1 MGLDDKSAGNKA
13 AALAAEVT
21 NILDAKLAAAAALG
35 DLTSCADLA
44 GENRR
49 ETHDILAELSRDAE
63 QRVRAS
69 VARAIADYPL
79 LPPSVAEQLAADVS
93 DVAGPILEKS
103 PVLTDAFLIDLIESG
118 AADEQAQISIA
129 TRHELTEAV
138 SGPLLKTGKRRAVE
152 TVLSNTSAKID
163 DDGYGA
169 LFARDDLDGRMLTL
183 VSARQGLSAPV
194 VAQCHK
200 IILTDRFDRAIG
212 MAVRQ
217 TLIEAHA
224 LPPQMADA
232 IVNAAMEDALS
243 RAASDADATS
253 EELIGL
259 ATTLNSHNDLT
270 PSLLLRMTCSGSL
283 EFTMA
288 AFHVLTNRPY
298 DEVARAFQ
306 SAGTDVLGHLYR
318 ASNLPPY
325 FRFALVTAIKRIA
338 EEHQKPHQGTPDKP
352 VQDIIRDIVSFYRG
366 IAPTSLDQ
374 VIVRL
379 CHEAAR
385 WSEDDSAAPSSA

>member
-1 MGLDDKSAGNKA
+1 MAKDDKSAGSR
-13 AALAAEVT
+13 AEPLSADAT
-21 NILDAKLAAAAALG
+21 GSLDDKLYAAAALG
-35 DLTSCADLA
+35 ELTVSADLTDDD
-44 GENRR
+44 RR
-49 ETHDILAELSRDAE
+49 QAHDILATLSLDAE
-63 QRVRAS
+63 QQVRAS
-69 VARAIADYPL
+69 VARAIADYPF
-79 LPPSVAEQLAADVS
+79 LPAAVAEKLAADVS
-93 DVAGPILEKS
+93 DVASPVLERS
-103 PVLTDAFLIDLIESG
+103 PVLTDTFLVDLIESG

-129 TRHELTEAV
+129 TRPDLTEAV
-138 SGPLLKTGKRRAVE
+138 SGPLLRTGKRRAVE

-163 DDGYGA
+163 DEGYGA

-217 TLIEAHA
+217 TLIESHA

-243 RAASDADATS
+243 RSASNADVTP

-259 ATTLNSHNDLT
+259 AATLNSHNDLT
-270 PSLLLRMTCSGSL
+270 PSLLLRMTCGGSL
-283 EFTMA
+283 DFSMA
-288 AFHVLTNRPY
+288 AFHVLTNRSY
-298 DEVARAFQ
+298 DEVARAFH
-306 SAGTDVLGHLYR
+306 SAGTEVLGDLYLE
-318 ASNLPPY
+318 SGLPPY
-325 FRFALVTAIKRIA
+325 FRFALVAAIKRIA
-338 EEHQKPHQGTPDKP
+338 EEHRKPNGSTPEKP
-352 VQDIIRDIVSFYRG
+352 VQDIIREIVGFYRG
-366 IAPTSLDQ
+366 IAPTGLDQ
-374 VIVRL
+374 VIARL

>member
-1 MGLDDKSAGNKA
+1 MGKDDKPAGSRAEPLIADTTGSLDDKLS
-13 AALAAEVT
+13 
-21 NILDAKLAAAAALG
+21 AAAALG
-35 DLTSCADLA
+35 ALTTGANLTDDD
-44 GENRR
+44 RR
-49 ETHDILAELSRDAE
+49 QAHDILATLSLDAE
-63 QRVRAS
+63 QQVRAS
-69 VARAIADYPL
+69 VARAIADYPF
-79 LPPSVAEQLAADVS
+79 LPVAVAEKLAADVS
-93 DVAGPILEKS
+93 DVASPVLERS
-103 PVLTDAFLIDLIESG
+103 PVLTDTFLVDLIESG

-129 TRHELTEAV
+129 TRPDLTEAV
-138 SGPLLKTGKRRAVE
+138 SGPLLRTGKRRAVE
-152 TVLSNTSAKID
+152 TVLSNTSARID
-163 DDGYGA
+163 DKGYGD

-217 TLIEAHA
+217 TLIESHA

-243 RAASDADATS
+243 RSASNADATP

-259 ATTLNSHNDLT
+259 AATLNSHNDLT
-270 PSLLLRMTCSGSL
+270 PSLLLRMTCGGSL
-283 EFTMA
+283 DFSMA
-288 AFHVLTNRPY
+288 AFHVLTNRSY
-298 DEVARAFQ
+298 DEVSRAFHG
-306 SAGTDVLGHLYR
+306 AGTEVLGNLYR
-318 ASNLPPY
+318 ESGLPPY
-325 FRFALVTAIKRIA
+325 FRFALVAAIKRIA
-338 EEHQKPHQGTPDKP
+338 EEHRKPNGSTPDKP
-352 VQDIIRDIVSFYRG
+352 VQDIIREIVGFYRG

-374 VIVRL
+374 VIARL